1 MKTCSKCNIEKSIED
16 YPKVGKKCKLC
27 LKEYRAQWA
36 LDNKQKLVEYGK
48 EWREKNKDHLLE
60 SKRRYYYDN
69 KDEILTKHKKYRS
82 ENKETLDKKKKE
94 YNKENKELINRIKK
108 NWRDRNKDYHNNYM
122 KDRLENDEIFRLKFY
137 IRNSIRSSF
146 KNKGIRKNLKTQE
159 ILGCSFEEFK
169 IHLESMFEPWM
180 SWENYGKY
188 NGELNYGWDI
198 DHIIPM
204 VTASSEEEVIK
215 LNYFNNLQ
223 PLCSYINRVVKR
235 GNL

>member
-1 MKTCSKCNIEKSIED
+1 
-16 YPKVGKKCKLC
+16 
-27 LKEYRAQWA
+27 
-36 LDNKQKLVEYGK
+36 
-48 EWREKNKDHLLE
+48 
-60 SKRRYYYDN
+60 
-69 KDEILTKHKKYRS
+69 
-82 ENKETLDKKKKE
+82 
-94 YNKENKELINRIKK
+94 
-108 NWRDRNKDYHNNYM
+108 M